1 MQRDNNT
8 FYIQHTSICP
18 IPVINTYVQFTV
30 QQFYYFL
37 IFTLRQIFCTKE
49 NRRTILEGADK
60 WVMSKFR
67 QTTILRPFFDIFER
81 SKIFSKIF
89 FPIFWK
95 NIFKKYFQYQSVI
108 PFWNRETKC
117 HHMALIKTWFEE
129 FFFSTSKGGTLWIC
143 KNGFCSAGG

>member
-49 NRRTILEGADK
+49 NRRTISSLFPDTPETRRWCAGAAGASGNNTTHFQTDLLLLLRRYNCK
-60 WVMSKFR
+60 LRLQTKVFEDFTIR
-67 QTTILRPFFDIFER
+67 QAPALAFSWMKALLHLRH
-81 SKIFSKIF
+81 
-89 FPIFWK
+89 
-95 NIFKKYFQYQSVI
+95 Y
-108 PFWNRETKC
+108 
-117 HHMALIKTWFEE
+117 
-129 FFFSTSKGGTLWIC
+129 
-143 KNGFCSAGG
+143 